1 MHQVS
6 WYNQTEPRAYDIDPL
21 TGRRA
26 PSGHAARSEK
36 CLHAPAAARPEEYDA
51 HGRNVLPAE
60 YADWLAGPQNNLGNT
75 VVCAQSAAELRILAP
90 GPGSSYFLDG
100 DLPASA
106 QWIALR
112 AEGRGDL
119 EWSSPT
125 LPVQRE
131 GGVFRAQMRE
141 GRHTLLAREAATG
154 RKVETW
160 IEVKRW

>member
-1 MHQVS
+1 M
-6 WYNQTEPRAYDIDPL
+6 
-21 TGRRA
+21 
-26 PSGHAARSEK
+26 
-36 CLHAPAAARPEEYDA
+36 HAPEPARPEDYDPQ
-51 HGRNVLPAE
+51 GRNLLPAV
-60 YADWLAGPQNNLGNT
+60 YAEWLAGAQNNLGSS
-75 VVCAQSAAELRILAP
+75 VVCAEQADDLRILAP

-100 DLPASA
+100 DLPAAA

-125 LPVQRE
+125 LPVQQE
-131 GGVFRAQMRE
+131 GAVFRAQMRE
-141 GRHTLLAREAATG
+141 GKHTLLAREVATG